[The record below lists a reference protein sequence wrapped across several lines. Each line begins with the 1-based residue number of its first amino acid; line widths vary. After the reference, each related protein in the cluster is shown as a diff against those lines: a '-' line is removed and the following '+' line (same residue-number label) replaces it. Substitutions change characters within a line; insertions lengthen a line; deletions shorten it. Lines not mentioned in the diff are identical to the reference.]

1 MLAGM
6 DDSLQQLT
14 KREPFRMVIW
24 LLAGLLCYAA
34 SMGVGIDYPQAQV
47 ILQKTG
53 LVTFFSW
60 LGYLISRNALG
71 RLDHERAFAELATTN
86 AMLMA
91 ILTGCAYIARA
102 ILMGFAIYAGSVG
115 L

>member
-1 MLAGM
+1 MT
-6 DDSLQQLT
+6 DRLQQLT
-14 KREPFRMVIW
+14 NLEPFRMTIW

-34 SMGVGIDYPQAQV
+34 SMGLGSDYPQAQV
-47 ILQKTG
+47 IMQKAG
-53 LVTFFSW
+53 NVTLFSW
-60 LGYLISRNALG
+60 IGYLISRNALG
-71 RLDHERAFAELATTN
+71 RLDHERAFQELATTN

-102 ILMGFAIYAGSVG
+102 ILMGFSIYAGAVG